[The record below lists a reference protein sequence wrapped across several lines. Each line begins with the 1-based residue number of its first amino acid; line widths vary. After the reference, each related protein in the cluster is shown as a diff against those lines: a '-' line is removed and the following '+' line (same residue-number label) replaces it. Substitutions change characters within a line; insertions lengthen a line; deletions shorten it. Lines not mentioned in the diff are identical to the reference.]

1 MDAKAMQRID
11 LSHLNLLPPHHTLHI
26 VSSQQRGLFEAALVD
41 YNQKTG
47 IDLTKHTLADRLQD
61 CKSVEDVT
69 AVLCEQAQDFKKFQE
84 KDKVLK
90 PLKKVLTVLYLLSS
104 APSIAQ
110 HVGLV
115 RSKALTDVQRL

>member
-1 MDAKAMQRID
+1 MEGPSGVSPLYLYVLTTNFHCPLYRVAAKFLKELQVPHPRA
-11 LSHLNLLPPHHTLHI
+11 LLTEL
-26 VSSQQRGLFEAALVD
+26 R
-41 YNQKTG
+41 
-47 IDLTKHTLADRLQD
+47 TLADCLQD
-61 CKSVEDVT
+61 CHSVEDVT
-69 AVLCEQAQDFKKFQE
+69 AVLREQAQDFKKFQE

-90 PLKKVLTVLYLLSS
+90 PLKRVLTVLYLLSS